1 MLRSKYGGKKMKQ
14 KKRLIR
20 YIVAFLVMV
29 VVAGS
34 GFHMATASK
43 DAPAQLIP
51 GDFSELAEKVRSG
64 VVNIRTVNT
73 VKQANAGYHEFF
85 GSPFGDFF
93 KSLPKGYPDQAFK
106 QQGLGSGFIIDH
118 DGYIVTNNHVIENA
132 DEIKVKL
139 ANEKEYDAE
148 VVGRDPKTDLALI
161 KINDARGLIPL
172 QLGDS
177 NRLRVG
183 TWVVAIGSPF
193 GLDQTVT
200 AGIVSAK
207 GRSIGAGPYD
217 NFIQTDASINPGNSG
232 GPLMNMEG
240 EVVGI
245 NTAIMSRSG
254 GNNGIGFAIPINM
267 ARKIVEQI
275 KNDGEVT
282 RAWLGVVIQD
292 LSPELA
298 EYYSIESEKGVLVT
312 QIYKGDPA
320 ERAGIRANDI
330 ITEVDGEKVSSS
342 RELSRKIANLV
353 VGDQVPITI
362 VRNGKEETI
371 SVRLARRVD
380 SDSQVKLGG
389 NQSGNLGLQ
398 VIELTPE
405 TSKQLGFHEE
415 EKGVLVTQVK
425 PGGKGALA
433 GIRKGDIIKEVNHI
447 PVNTPEAVKKE
458 VKKVAAPGDHVNLLI
473 KRANA
478 GLFVM
483 KIIV

>member
-14 KKRLIR
+14 KNRFIR
-20 YIVAFLVMV
+20 YMVGALVIAFITGVGLQ
-29 VVAGS
+29 
-34 GFHMATASK
+34 MATASK
-43 DAPAQLIP
+43 EAPAQLIP
-51 GDFSELAEKVRSG
+51 GDFSNLAYKVRSG
-64 VVNIRTVNT
+64 VVNIRTVST
-73 VKQANAGYHEFF
+73 VKQTNAGLYEFF
-85 GSPFGDFF
+85 NNPFGEFF
-93 KSLPKGYPDQAFK
+93 NSPSRSYPDETFK
-106 QQGLGSGFIIDH
+106 QQGLGSGFIIDGE
-118 DGYIVTNNHVIENA
+118 GYIVTNNHVIENA
-132 DEIKVKL
+132 NEIKVKL

-148 VVGRDPKTDLALI
+148 IVGRDPKTDLALI
-161 KINDARGLIPL
+161 KIDGARGLTPL

-207 GRSIGAGPYD
+207 GRAIGAGPYD
-217 NFIQTDASINPGNSG
+217 DFIQTDASINPGNSG

-267 ARKIVEQI
+267 ARTIVEQL
-275 KNDGEVT
+275 KEDGEVT

-298 EYYSIESEKGVLVT
+298 EYYKIDSEKGVLVT
-312 QIYKGDPA
+312 QVYEGDPA
-320 ERAGIRANDI
+320 EKAGIRANDI

-342 RELSRKIANLV
+342 RELSRKIANLT
-353 VGDQVPITI
+353 VGDQVPVTI
-362 VRNGKEETI
+362 VRDGKEETI
-371 SVRLARRVD
+371 SVKLARRVN
-380 SDSQVKLGG
+380 SEAPVKLGG
-389 NQSGNLGLQ
+389 KPSGNLGLQ
-398 VIELTPE
+398 IAELTPE
-405 TSKQLGFHEE
+405 TSKQLGFPED
-415 EKGVLVTQVK
+415 EKGVLVTRVQ

-433 GIRKGDIIKEVNHI
+433 GIRSGDVIKEVNRV
-447 PVNTPEAVKKE
+447 PVDTPMDVKKQVE
-458 VKKVAAPGDHVNLLI
+458 KVDSGDSVNMLI

-478 GLFVM
+478 GLLVR